1 MKKSSV
7 EISGAEAIILQ
18 RPGFAGAAPR
28 DKERWLLHEHGYG
41 SLRVSLDPSL
51 WRGALEPPGRKDGLR
66 SPRPRLS
73 AGCCGTSGAAP
84 NSGASGAVGST

>member
-51 WRGALEPPGRKDGLR
+51 WRGALEPPGARMACAVHAR
-66 SPRPRLS
+66 ASPRVV
-73 AGCCGTSGAAP
+73 AGRREPGRI
-84 NSGASGAVGST
+84 AVRRAL